1 MGIQEGKLGHGEH
14 MRQKTQHK
22 TYKCD
27 NFDVM
32 TNILKGIVHPNMKIG
47 PRLSHPQGILDMSDI
62 LLSDEHIQS
71 YIQNGPVC
79 SNLYNCSEWC
89 PFLNLKII
97 KSIHPS

>member
-32 TNILKGIVHPNMKIG
+32 TNILKGDRSPKHENWPKIVSP
-47 PRLSHPQGILDMSDI
+47 
-62 LLSDEHIQS
+62 
-71 YIQNGPVC
+71 
-79 SNLYNCSEWC
+79 
-89 PFLNLKII
+89 LKG
-97 KSIHPS
+97 S